1 MSSTA
6 GIVLLS
12 FGAVAQLA
20 ERFHGMEEVRGS
32 IPLSSTNRSCEQ
44 RVDPCGGVA
53 LARVVGVHGSPLLER
68 ASHSVTV
75 LRRLNVVTLGVAIA
89 VYVVLLAIAA
99 YHRLLGLAVFSSC
112 VMLAEA
118 LVFQLVRTVILH
130 LDLVRRP

>member
-1 MSSTA
+1 
-6 GIVLLS
+6 
-12 FGAVAQLA
+12 
-20 ERFHGMEEVRGS
+20 
-32 IPLSSTNRSCEQ
+32 
-44 RVDPCGGVA
+44 VA